1 MLQQEIYRVFTI
13 AADVVEFG
21 APIVPVELQGAGVT
35 IATIGV
41 GEVGRGRQRAFLPVG
56 GVEEIRDCPNRGKV
70 PHSDTKDPYSN
81 SKDPLFE
88 CEDCGRSWWGIDQ
101 PHPDSGLI
109 PKDIPPV
116 QFAEVTQTRSG
127 RPKLFAYSYESSMAT
142 EKAIVV
148 LRTPIGYRGGNQH
161 CGDLIGRDEEDRPTF
176 KDFPGEVLAEGII
189 AQGDAGRMGDGE
201 QLIAVMPRGVV
212 FTARLFGRLYG
223 NPSRYYYY
231 FDGQKVLALTVEE
244 REISELF

>member
-1 MLQQEIYRVFTI
+1 MLQKEIYKVFTLI
-13 AADVVEFG
+13 ADEVTHG
-21 APIVPVELQGAGVT
+21 APITPVELKGAGVT

-70 PHSDTKDPYSN
+70 PDLDT
-81 SKDPLFE
+81 KDPLFE
-88 CEDCGRSWWGIDQ
+88 CGDCGKSWRGIGQ

-127 RPKLFAYSYESSMAT
+127 RPKLLSYSYESSMAT

-201 QLIAVMPRGVV
+201 QLIAVMPRDVV